1 MQLNNETINGL
12 VSALNLKCALCELYA
27 SCFSIRRVIIYIYI
41 YIYFLPFYYCLRVI
55 MIKVHYQFNDY
66 T

>member
-41 YIYFLPFYYCLRVI
+41 YILFAILLLSPRNNDKSTLPI
-55 MIKVHYQFNDY
+55 Q
-66 T
+66 